1 MSNQKGIIDYVV
13 DKVIKT
19 PYMADS
25 ITQGTLAAW
34 EKQVGDFVSQDETVA
49 NIETDKVSHLIPY
62 KNKTNNS
69 SSAR

>member
-1 MSNQKGIIDYVV
+1 MIILPVV

-49 NIETDKVSHLIPY
+49 NIETDKVANPVSLYY
-62 KNKTNNS
+62 K
-69 SSAR
+69 